1 MDKET
6 QDRCRLA
13 GSLAML
19 PKAIESAEQVLSTM
33 RTIDR
38 SIHELSPIKV
48 DDLDGLR
55 KDVYDEL
62 LEFLENK
69 TRGIALTDSI
79 QSQAKRLTDKIMQH
93 VAYYSDD
100 ENQSRE
106 LDSGTE
112 MAEHLS

>member
-13 GSLAML
+13 GSLSML

-38 SIHELSPIKV
+38 AIHELSPIKV
-48 DDLDGLR
+48 DDLEGLR
-55 KDVYDEL
+55 KDVHDEL
-62 LEFLENK
+62 FEFLENK
-69 TRGIALTDSI
+69 ARGIASTDSI

-93 VAYYSDD
+93 VEFYSSE

-106 LDSGTE
+106 LDSGAE